1 MFCEMKRF
9 LFSMIA
15 CVAINAMAQ
24 TERFCIAKDGKAATI
39 IVDDNDWKGVIRAA
53 RDLSDDVRKVTGVSA
68 SLNDK
73 GEPTVDGRRES
84 QMKNDKPSII
94 VGTIGKSKLI
104 DKLIKQKKIDVKKVK
119 GQWESY
125 LIDVIDGNLV
135 IAGSDKR
142 ATIYGIYDISERIG
156 VSPWYWMADVPVK
169 HQDELYYD
177 GGRFVQPSPKV
188 KYRGIFIND
197 EWPSFGGWCT
207 NKFGGV
213 NSKAYAHIFEL
224 LLRLKANYFWP
235 AMWATAFN
243 EDDPESPRLADEMGI
258 VMGTSHHEPMMRSH
272 QEYLRRKEQVG
283 PWDYA
288 TNKERVDQFFREG
301 MERNKNYDNL
311 VTIGMRGDGDV
322 AMGKGDDTENM
333 KTLGKVIEGQRK
345 IIKDIYGR
353 PDAVPQL
360 WAIFTEVQRYYDA
373 GYTVPDD
380 VTLLLCDNN
389 WGYIRRK
396 GRDFERKRKGG
407 LGLYYH
413 IDMNGGPWNDR
424 WVNTTTIPKLREQLN
439 LAYKSGIDRIWIINV
454 GDLKPKEMPIDFIMH
469 YAWNPDAIQPGD
481 EQTWLEGFTRS
492 IFGDQFAKETA
503 DIIARYSKYNL
514 WRKPEVQIP
523 GLFNYEEMLHLNNL
537 WQSLVLRCEALK
549 EQIPAEAQD
558 AFYQLVYYP
567 AVASAGVAQIYNAA
581 TMGDSLTINYLME
594 KDQRL
599 TDYYNKVLAG
609 GKWDG
614 IMQDNHIGYTQW
626 SIPDKNY
633 HPMTLGFKVT
643 HNLNPSN
650 DTKEYSIPACQYT
663 NKDDAWIFL
672 PDLGRGK
679 GCMGAKDVMR
689 PSDESGKGPSLEY
702 DIELTE
708 EGKLAIG
715 ILPTQDVLPA
725 RGLRLGVQIDDQP
738 LLIIDARQGLHDEF
752 REYTPQNLSISKVL
766 KPLPPRNHLSLSGY
780 VNGRQQPRRTEV
792 FDNLRW
798 LETQFQITPGLHKL
812 KLVMVDPEIVVEQ
825 IVVNPDDNHYSYF
838 GSQINLS
845 ALKPCPPITPAWA
858 LGHIVWEDSLNTTS
872 AAEGLVN
879 GYLERKIP
887 VDAVI
892 IDSPWSTTYNDFNWD
907 HQRYADPAKMIKGF
921 TDKGVRT
928 ILWLT
933 GNVNEQCKDTPQQ
946 KAATYDEVVSKN
958 FGVDNSKPYTW
969 WKGFGQHIDFTNPEA
984 TKWWYTQLDKVFTD
998 GVYGWKTD
1006 QGEQHLP
1013 ASFET
1018 SKGRMTNEQFRHYY
1032 YDAMYDYTVSRKKD
1046 GIIIAR
1052 PFSHQGGLEASIE
1065 KMNLG
1070 WCGDFTGSWKG
1081 LKHQIDNIYRSAQYG
1096 YGAIACE
1103 VGGFWEDR
1111 PEALQL
1117 TRYAQFGCMTAAII
1131 NGGMNGALTNHLPWY
1146 HGQEVEEAY
1155 RWCINWMKQLV
1166 PYKFSAIVD
1175 AHLNGGSLLRN
1186 TNIEEESHLL
1196 GNDIYTKVITT
1207 EDSRATFNLPE
1218 GGEWIDYFT
1227 GERHQGGESIS
1238 KIYPLNRFPLFV
1250 RAGAIIPLQ
1259 KDKLTF
1265 VVYPGGN
1272 TTRKFHLPKG
1282 DGIDYFDCTV
1292 GFDESTGRLKMWSE
1306 QPNEFTFIIG
1316 DKTLQISGSSA
1327 DSIIK

>member
-1 MFCEMKRF
+1 MKRF

-24 TERFCIAKDGKAATI
+24 TERFCIAKDGKATTI

-235 AMWATAFN
+235 AMWTTAFN

-715 ILPTQDVLPA
+715 ILPTQDMLPA

-1250 RAGAIIPLQ
+1250 RAGAIIPLK